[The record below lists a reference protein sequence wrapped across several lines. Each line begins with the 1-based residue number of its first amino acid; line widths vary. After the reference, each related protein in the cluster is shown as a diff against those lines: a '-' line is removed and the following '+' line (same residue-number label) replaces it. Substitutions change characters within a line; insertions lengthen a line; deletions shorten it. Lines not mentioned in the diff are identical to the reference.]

1 MTLIA
6 LTCFL
11 SANEVPGDRAFKIS
25 QTIAH
30 LMRLG
35 DYIRKNAHFRF
46 YHRIIE
52 KKRKHPKIVEKSLIR
67 WAILDFLMKILIIK
81 Y

>member
-52 KKRKHPKIVEKSLIR
+52 KKNGSTQKLLRNPSF
-67 WAILDFLMKILIIK
+67 DGQ
-81 Y
+81 